1 MDIIVSFFESIIDG
15 VIDWIVNR
23 CVKGFKNRRKNNGS
37 YKNAQRVLPIWQELT
52 AEIPMKLSSGSNT
65 ISERA

>member
-23 CVKGFKNRRKNNGS
+23 CVKGFKNRRKNKGS
-37 YKNAQRVLPIWQELT
+37 YKNAIE
-52 AEIPMKLSSGSNT
+52 
-65 ISERA
+65 

>member
-23 CVKGFKNRRKNNGS
+23 CVKGFKK
-37 YKNAQRVLPIWQELT
+37 QE
-52 AEIPMKLSSGSNT
+52 EEQWIIQKCQ
-65 ISERA
+65 